1 MQQDGE
7 KFGLIQ
13 KQDDSSP
20 NGQSWNIANE
30 TACVAVWGRFGLHRG
45 NKMENSFQ
53 TSMSMCNQILYV
65 PHLYNFCFAISFHF
79 LHFYS
84 YSLMITVGFVFVFDY
99 NEEKYSL
106 NVNEKV
112 TMKKYNAQP

>member
-1 MQQDGE
+1 
-7 KFGLIQ
+7 
-13 KQDDSSP
+13 
-20 NGQSWNIANE
+20 
-30 TACVAVWGRFGLHRG
+30 
-45 NKMENSFQ
+45 
-53 TSMSMCNQILYV
+53 MC

-84 YSLMITVGFVFVFDY
+84 YSLTITVGFVFVFDY
-99 NEEKYSL
+99 IEEKYSL